1 MKYDK
6 ITLHAGVVQRLVCGL
21 AKAETAVRFRSLAP
35 KAFFV
40 EIDVKLIEISIN
52 FEIFLLFKKGS

>member
-1 MKYDK
+1 MVELQPSKLL
-6 ITLHAGVVQRLVCGL
+6 TR
-21 AKAETAVRFRSLAP
+21 VRFPSPAP
-35 KAFFV
+35 KAKIV